1 MYAVAQRLIN
11 HFVKME
17 GLSISQ
23 MLRKSVETRDWLH
36 GMEPRMVRPVMKRV
50 IEELTNIDAQVN
62 KLLKNSYFNEFF
74 H

>member
-11 HFVKME
+11 HFVKMQ

-50 IEELTNIDAQVN
+50 IEELTNIDAQVR
-62 KLLKNSYFNEFF
+62 KA
-74 H
+74 